1 MCKKPPRPSCDNP
14 PGVHVGRCSLLLEP
28 QAAAHTLALQE
39 VSIFPASYSAPSGA
53 LYVTMQI
60 CSTAVFRTSMQL
72 EAAHKTHQMQQLSV
86 DKVHPRP
93 FPGRSC
99 CSHRVHKEHHE
110 SFNSDPFSGL
120 SMHWAESTIYFSSA
134 LLISPIVPLWVFRL
148 LSLGLLVSV
157 SSCTYLPFST
167 HLSFKQ
173 HEHNYFGRFSLWR
186 DTGAMAIGRVMRHR
200 LWMLWMFVIVPV
212 LQTSFTVKYC
222 STLFK
227 QL

>member
-1 MCKKPPRPSCDNP
+1 MQLK
-14 PGVHVGRCSLLLEP
+14 
-28 QAAAHTLALQE
+28 AAHTTHKCNN
-39 VSIFPASYSAPSGA
+39 Y
-53 LYVTMQI
+53 
-60 CSTAVFRTSMQL
+60 QL
-72 EAAHKTHQMQQLSV
+72 TKFTHV
-86 DKVHPRP
+86 
-93 FPGRSC
+93 PGRSC

-110 SFNSDPFSGL
+110 SFNPDPFSGL

-157 SSCTYLPFST
+157 SSSTHLLFST
-167 HLSFKQ
+167 HLPFKQ
-173 HEHNYFGRFSLWR
+173 HEHKHFGRFSLWR

-200 LWMLWMFVIVPV
+200 HWMLWMFVIVPV